1 MKAFHIKSGKPLS
14 QTARTGKKINYSKC
28 FWHIGL
34 RREKSCMCIPGP
46 TSKARRHTTD
56 IVDQPT
62 RSRMMAAIKGRN
74 TKPELA
80 MRRALHS
87 RGFRFRLC
95 VKNIP
100 GRPDLVFPKF
110 NAVVF
115 VHGCFWHRHEGCK
128 YCTTPSTHPDFWQT
142 VFSTSIRPPI
152 PRTFGHPFHDDPAT
166 YSTVIRP
173 V

>member
-1 MKAFHIKSGKPLS
+1 
-14 QTARTGKKINYSKC
+14 
-28 FWHIGL
+28 
-34 RREKSCMCIPGP
+34 MCTPSP
-46 TSKARRHTTD
+46 TSNARRHTTD

-80 MRRALHS
+80 TRRALHS

-110 NAVVF
+110 KAVIF

-128 YCTTPSTHPDFWQT
+128 YCTTPSTRPDFWQSKFRQNIARDCT
-142 VFSTSIRPPI
+142 VRATLLSSGWRVSIAWECALRTPEQIETAADLLSSWLRGDAAEFEIGETQII
-152 PRTFGHPFHDDPAT
+152 PRRNT
-166 YSTVIRP
+166 
-173 V
+173 